1 MVIKVQKPA
10 AAQALFSAI
19 AMGISYFIGGIIPML
34 PYFCTDKIN
43 TALFTS
49 IGITVVILLTF
60 GYVRTRL
67 SITSTRVAILG
78 ALQTLLVGAAA
89 AGASYG
95 IVRAVDSREGA

>member
-1 MVIKVQKPA
+1 MQKPA

-34 PYFCTDKIN
+34 PYFCTDRIN
-43 TALFTS
+43 TALFAS
-49 IGITVVILLTF
+49 IGIKVVILLIF
-60 GYVRTRL
+60 GYIKTRL
-67 SITSTRVAILG
+67 SITSTRVAALG

-95 IVRAVDSREGA
+95 IVRAVDFSGGGVA

>member
-1 MVIKVQKPA
+1 MVLKIQKPGP
-10 AAQALFSAI
+10 AQATFSAI

-49 IGITVVILLTF
+49 IGITVVILLSF
-60 GYVRTRL
+60 GYVKTRL
-67 SITSTRVAILG
+67 SVTSTRVAVSG
-78 ALQTLLVGAAA
+78 ALQTLLIGAAA

-95 IVRAVDSREGA
+95 IVRAVDSRGVA